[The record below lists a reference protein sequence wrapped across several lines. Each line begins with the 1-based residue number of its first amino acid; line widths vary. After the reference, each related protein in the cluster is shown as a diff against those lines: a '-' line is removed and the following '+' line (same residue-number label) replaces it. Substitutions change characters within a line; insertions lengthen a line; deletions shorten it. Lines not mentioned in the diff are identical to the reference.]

1 MLLGIAI
8 PCLIILQQKQHKRDM
23 KTTNRRES
31 ILSKTEYD
39 IMSIIWDIN
48 HSVSAREIYDQLPE
62 PKPAYTTLA
71 NEMRMLFEKGF
82 VDHFK
87 KDGEGKTHHFVAK
100 VGRAEYVRKAMHDVK
115 RTFFGG
121 SLRSM
126 LSYFI
131 REEEISE
138 EELIEFLH
146 EMEAPSDSPLGGG
159 DNHQTNKKGV

>member
-87 KDGEGKTHHFVAK
+87 KDGEGKTHHFVAR

-159 DNHQTNKKGV
+159 DNHQTNQKGV

>member
-1 MLLGIAI
+1 
-8 PCLIILQQKQHKRDM
+8 M

-39 IMSIIWDIN
+39 IMSIIWDFN

-71 NEMRMLFEKGF
+71 TEMRMLYEKGF

-87 KDGEGKTHHFVAK
+87 KDGEGKTHHYMAR

-138 EELIEFLH
+138 EELINFLH
-146 EMEAPSDSPLGGG
+146 EMEDPSDSPFGGE
-159 DNHQTNKKGV
+159 DNHQTNKKGA

>member
-87 KDGEGKTHHFVAK
+87 KDGEGKTHHFVAR

>member
-87 KDGEGKTHHFVAK
+87 KDGEGKTHHYIAR
-100 VGRAEYVRKAMHDVK
+100 VGKAEYVRKAMHDVK